1 MASIIGSRAYQELQ
15 LQESYKSYTAKL
27 LPGCAALEEALFAM
41 NVPLLYH
48 EPGYLETV
56 NAVLTVNSTSAT
68 SASGRTSISKE
79 AKKESEKNFARARD
93 LYDAVKR
100 EVMMALIKE
109 SESGV

>member
-1 MASIIGSRAYQELQ
+1 MMAKIIGSKAYQELQ
-15 LQESYKSYTAKL
+15 SSYTMYTERL
-27 LPGCAALEEALFAM
+27 LPGCSALEASLFAV

-109 SESGV
+109 SESGM